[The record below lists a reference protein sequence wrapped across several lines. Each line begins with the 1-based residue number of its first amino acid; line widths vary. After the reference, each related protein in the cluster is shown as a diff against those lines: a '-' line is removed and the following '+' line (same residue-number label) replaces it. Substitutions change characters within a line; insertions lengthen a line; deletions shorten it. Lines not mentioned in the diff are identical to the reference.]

1 MNKIKDFFYNKNDII
16 VVLLILA
23 AAAFVIYDR
32 MEVVM
37 NYPEVYAQSIEQES
51 SASADN
57 GDSNADKAS
66 AGTDADAAAKVKF
79 TVKENDTLSDIAAR
93 LESEGLIKSADE
105 FVDFAVEKKKESS
118 IIAGSYEIT
127 KGSSDEDILGVIT
140 K

>member
-37 NYPEVYAQSIEQES
+37 SYPEVYAQSIEQES

-57 GDSNADKAS
+57 GDSNSDKAS
-66 AGTDADAAAKVKF
+66 ADTDADAAAKVKF

-93 LESEGLIKSADE
+93 LESQGLIKSADE
-105 FVDFAVEKKKESS
+105 FVDFAVENKKESS

-127 KGSSDEDILGVIT
+127 KGSSDEDILDVIT

>member
-16 VVLLILA
+16 VVFLILA

-37 NYPEVYAQSIEQES
+37 SYPEVYAQSIEQES

-66 AGTDADAAAKVKF
+66 ADTDADAAAKVKF

-93 LESEGLIKSADE
+93 LESQGLIKSAGDLT
-105 FVDFAVEKKKESS
+105 
-118 IIAGSYEIT
+118 IIIYGYI
-127 KGSSDEDILGVIT
+127 
-140 K
+140 